1 MNKTGR
7 YIKKSAKRARQN
19 HLMVH
24 DCPVFLNNTDHL
36 PEHIDLQGVIDKI
49 NLLIPSHLC
58 KDLDIIYVG
67 HFSFFDETDTNAAY
81 QSGAIY
87 VSNVQDNNE
96 DMLDDI
102 IHEIAHCV
110 EATYPTQIY
119 ADGDLEDDFLMRRNR
134 LRSILKS
141 RDYDVDKYD
150 FLNPEYD
157 SDFDTFLYE
166 VVGYERLTSLARDL
180 FPSVY
185 GATSLKEYWATG
197 FEEYFIGDK
206 KDLFLTSKLLY
217 NKVNELANYQE

>member
-1 MNKTGR
+1 
-7 YIKKSAKRARQN
+7 
-19 HLMVH
+19 MVH
-24 DCPVFLNNTDHL
+24 NSPVFLNNADQL
-36 PEHIDLQGVIDKI
+36 PSHIDLQGVIDKI

-67 HFSFFDETDTNAAY
+67 HFSFFDETETNAAY

-110 EATYPTQIY
+110 EAGYPTQIY
-119 ADGDLEDDFLMRRNR
+119 ADGALEDDFLMRRNR

-141 RDYDVDKYD
+141 RDYDVDRYD

-166 VVGYERLTSLARDL
+166 VVGYERLTILARDL